1 MLDLRTALTPND
13 PEDTEELASVSQF
26 SLGSPIPE
34 QVGRYP
40 ELRYMGSK
48 KRLLPWIDEVL
59 RTLDFDGALDAF
71 SGTGCVS
78 YLMKATGHRVIS
90 SDFLNFTSLVAKATI
105 ENSHVRLD
113 GPAIKALL
121 GTAPKAKRF
130 ISKTFA
136 GIFYTPDD
144 LRFLDRVSSN
154 IRRLA
159 EPRSQAL
166 AYAALFRSCLKK
178 QPRGV
183 FTLSGDLSRYD
194 DGRRDLHL
202 TLEQHFLEQVEVY
215 NSAVFDNGR
224 KNFAYRSDVFEL
236 KRQNIDL
243 VYLDPPYVPRADDN
257 CYIKRYHFLE
267 GLSSYWENLPIDE
280 STKVKKIAKRF
291 TPFSYRRTAVDAF
304 DRLFNK
310 FKSSQIV
317 LSYSSNG
324 FPDLNELE
332 RLMKKYKRSVN
343 VFEKPHRYHF
353 GNHASVERSEVTE
366 YLIVGR

>member
-1 MLDLRTALTPND
+1 MRRAAAPLDPGQLEAPSEHGHGRIAHP
-13 PEDTEELASVSQF
+13 
-26 SLGSPIPE
+26 LGLPD
-34 QVGRYP
+34 QVNGYP

-48 KRLLPWIDEVL
+48 KRLLPWLNEIFAK
-59 RTLDFDGALDAF
+59 LDFDSALDAF

-78 YLMKATGHRVIS
+78 YLLKAEGHRVVA
-90 SDFLNFTSLVAKATI
+90 SDYLNFTSLVAKATVQN
-105 ENSHVRLD
+105 NSVRLTSKD
-113 GPAIKALL
+113 IDVLMSPSR
-121 GTAPKAKRF
+121 TTRHF

-136 GIFYTPDD
+136 GVFYTPDD
-144 LRFLDRVSSN
+144 LKFLDRISGN
-154 IRRLA
+154 IQRLDN
-159 EPRSQAL
+159 ELGRAL
-166 AYAALFRSCLKK
+166 AYAALFRSCLKR

-194 DGRRDLHL
+194 DGRRDLQL
-202 TLEQHFLEQVEVY
+202 SLKDHFLEQVAVY
-215 NSAVFDNGR
+215 NNAVFSNGR
-224 KNFAYRSDVFEL
+224 KNKALQSDVFEL
-236 KRQNIDL
+236 PRQKVDL

-280 STKVKKIAKRF
+280 STKVKKIAKKF

-304 DRLFNK
+304 DRMFSK
-310 FKSSQIV
+310 FKSSQIA

-324 FPDLNELE
+324 FPDLGELVS
-332 RLMKKYKRSVN
+332 LMEKYKKSVT

-353 GNHASVERSEVTE
+353 GNHAGVERADVIE